1 MIGVFGFK
9 IELACRQA
17 GIEDWRLE
25 NVDLRFLK
33 CFLNIEF
40 RSMFLIGDC

>member
-17 GIEDWRLE
+17 GIGDWRLE
-25 NVDLRFLK
+25 IGPACRQAGNVDLRFLK
-33 CFLNIEF
+33 CFLNIEY
-40 RSMFLIGDC
+40 